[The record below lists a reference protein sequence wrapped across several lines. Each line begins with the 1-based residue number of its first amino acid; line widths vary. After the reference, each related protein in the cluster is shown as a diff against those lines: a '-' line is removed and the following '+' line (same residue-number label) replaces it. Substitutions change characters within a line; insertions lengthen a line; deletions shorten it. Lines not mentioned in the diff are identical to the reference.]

1 MKQLGLVR
9 AGSRRERS
17 ALTKSEARKFINQL
31 IAHPRIRQKASELRP
46 HEDIS
51 GYVIDHDLSPCQV
64 VLSVRADSPL
74 SLQHKQAKRGFP
86 EEIPSGPVWV
96 DKFGLSG
103 KRLN

>member
-1 MKQLGLVR
+1 MKQLGLVG

-17 ALTKSEARKFINQL
+17 ALTKSETRKFINQL

-64 VLSVRADSPL
+64 FVASFLPPSAVYRGVSDGRVL
-74 SLQHKQAKRGFP
+74 G
-86 EEIPSGPVWV
+86 
-96 DKFGLSG
+96 
-103 KRLN
+103 